1 MLLFFY
7 RECKPKPHVLFLSES
22 KVNSKDYV
30 QNYIDNLGPPPPFDI
45 SDSQLVHAHH
55 PPPIDANVVVS
66 NSQVETLALVTP
78 SSAAPVTPSSAAPD
92 TLSSTNMTGKVN
104 TSIKSENPAT
114 SGAQNGTAQFDS
126 TITSSLN
133 PAVPIFSTGVHTP
146 MIPPISSTTTITA
159 VNEQKGQQNV
169 EGASVQMSGPSSST
183 QHSVQSV
190 SKSQPTKTTEQSL
203 IELAKSLADQ
213 VSLNR
218 LPPPE
223 PSIFYGDPIQY
234 PAWKAA
240 FKTLIDQRCIPAAE
254 RIYYLKRYIGGS
266 VKQVVENYFLLSSD
280 NAYDDAR
287 HLLDERYGDPF
298 VLASAFRS
306 KLDHWPRVAAK
317 DSKGLLT
324 FSDFLK
330 QCLSAMETNSGLNI
344 LNDSCE
350 NRKIL
355 GNCQSG
361 L

>member
-1 MLLFFY
+1 
-7 RECKPKPHVLFLSES
+7 
-22 KVNSKDYV
+22 
-30 QNYIDNLGPPPPFDI
+30 
-45 SDSQLVHAHH
+45 
-55 PPPIDANVVVS
+55 
-66 NSQVETLALVTP
+66 
-78 SSAAPVTPSSAAPD
+78 
-92 TLSSTNMTGKVN
+92 
-104 TSIKSENPAT
+104 
-114 SGAQNGTAQFDS
+114 
-126 TITSSLN
+126 
-133 PAVPIFSTGVHTP
+133 

-159 VNEQKGQQNV
+159 VNEQKGQQNI

-190 SKSQPTKTTEQSL
+190 SKSQPTSTTQQSL

-254 RIYYLKRYIGGS
+254 IIYYLKRYIGGS

-298 VLASAFRS
+298 VIASAFRS
-306 KLDHWPRVAAK
+306 KLDHWQRVAAK

-324 FSDFLK
+324 FLDFLK

-355 GNCQSG
+355 GKLPVACKPQE
-361 L
+361 